1 MNTPFL
7 IYGVSDTFARDNREH
22 LFSCGRTRMLLATM
36 SLMRTHTPY
45 MATLKGADMHYLIRP
60 YQSAGK
66 LPPGIPR
73 ELPRALRKQHATKP
87 D

>member
-1 MNTPFL
+1 
-7 IYGVSDTFARDNREH
+7 
-22 LFSCGRTRMLLATM
+22 
-36 SLMRTHTPY
+36 
-45 MATLKGADMHYLIRP
+45 MATLKGADMHYLIHP
-60 YQSAGK
+60 YPSAGK